1 MRVRWRRRGA
11 LSSCVVAIAILAA
24 ACAEEGPGEER
35 PNVDVIGGG
44 GSVSVSGVVEGY
56 GELLYEPSTDQAANL
71 AIGLDLRDVRELMSA
86 AAGNRPVDWP
96 AVTAIYEG
104 GRNQTLSNG
113 SIRSLAAL
121 AQEELPEVFPNG
133 VAVFG
138 RDDFIDGIIRD
149 ALMGAG
155 RATGLGDNARRQ
167 IVDRGVQMLEYG
179 HGMQHLAEAQRL
191 MAAGSASEAA
201 AEIDAAWATVTGA
214 REESTTPN
222 HGILATGLARE
233 EDFLLHGQIARP
245 LESYLYRALV
255 ATQQGNLEEFEEAVA
270 TSRSFAN
277 TIFYLSVLRDAR
289 VLAGDSRVSDRQ
301 THLAEGWT
309 FFEAI
314 RPQVAAASPE
324 AAALVEEAF
333 TRSAEEAFPAD
344 LTEEVYA
351 ALNEPA
357 VLEALGIPEEF
368 QFTSPA
374 Q

>member
-1 MRVRWRRRGA
+1 MKVRWRGPA
-11 LSSCVVAIAILAA
+11 VLFWSVLPTVIFAV

-71 AIGLDLRDVRELMSA
+71 AIGLDLRDMRELMSA
-86 AAGNRPVDWP
+86 AAGNQPVDWP
-96 AVTAIYEG
+96 AVTAIYEE
-104 GRNQTLSNG
+104 GRNQALPNG
-113 SIRSLAAL
+113 DLRSLATL
-121 AQEELPEVFPNG
+121 AREELPEVFPDG

-138 RDDFIDGIIRD
+138 REDFIDGVIRD
-149 ALMGAG
+149 ALAGEG
-155 RATGLGDNARRQ
+155 RAAGLGDNARRQ
-167 IVDRGVQMLEYG
+167 IVDRGVQMLQYR
-179 HGMQHLAEAQRL
+179 HGMQHLAEAERL
-191 MAAGSASEAA
+191 MAAGSASEAGA
-201 AEIDAAWATVTGA
+201 AIDAAWATFTGA

-222 HGILATGLARE
+222 YGILATGLARE
-233 EDFLLHGQIARP
+233 EDFLLHGQLARP
-245 LESYLYRALV
+245 LESYLFRALV
-255 ATQQGNLEEFEEAVA
+255 ATQQGDAEGFEEAVA
-270 TSRSFAN
+270 TSRAFAN

-289 VLAGDSRVSDRQ
+289 VVAGDSRVSDRQ
-301 THLAEGWT
+301 THLAEGWA
-309 FFEAI
+309 FFQAI
-314 RPQVAAASPE
+314 RPRVAAASPE

-351 ALNEPA
+351 ALNEAA
-357 VLEALGIPEEF
+357 VLEALAIPEEF